1 MLYGFLLIVHIIISI
16 LLVIVILMQASKGGG
31 LAGLGGGLGGPGGS
45 QMLGGRQA
53 ATLLHKVTVGLAL
66 VFGINA
72 LLLGGLSRTSS
83 EPQSVTLEAIS
94 QDAENPLEFLGE
106 PGLDPT
112 EQQLEEA
119 RRNLPQAGEQ
129 AGEGETEQQ
138 VEEPVEPNE

>member
-1 MLYGFLLIVHIIISI
+1 MLYGFLLIVHIIISV

-83 EPQSVTLEAIS
+83 EPQSVTLEAIE
-94 QDAENPLEFLGE
+94 QDQEYPLEFLGE
-106 PGLDPT
+106 PGLEPT
-112 EQQLEEA
+112 EQQLEQA
-119 RRNLPQAGEQ
+119 RQNMPQPGEE
-129 AGEGETEQQ
+129 AGEGGVDQPG
-138 VEEPVEPNE
+138 EEPADPNE